1 MVNSLNLCEYYDILI
16 KTIIEVL
23 IFYSGKAHEALLQ
36 YEQGLDSNTDTDHL
50 RYCNEGIAR
59 CLIKCG
65 NAKKGID
72 IALDIGSKKLLKECA
87 ELLENTKV

>member
-1 MVNSLNLCEYYDILI
+1 MNSCWYCVLLKLYSLTAL
-16 KTIIEVL
+16 KT
-23 IFYSGKAHEALLQ
+23 FFKFFSGKAQEAMLQ
-36 YEQGLDSNTDTDHL
+36 YKQGLNLDIDTDHL
-50 RYCNEGIAR
+50 RYCREGIAR

-72 IALDIGSKKLLKECA
+72 IALEIGSNKLLSECA

>member
-1 MVNSLNLCEYYDILI
+1 MTLV
-16 KTIIEVL
+16 VL
-23 IFYSGKAHEALLQ
+23 FSGKPDGAMLQ
-36 YEQGLDSNTDTDHL
+36 YEQGLNSNTEADYL
-50 RYCNEGIAR
+50 KYCREGIAR

-72 IALDIGSKKLLKECA
+72 IALDIGSKKLLSECA

>member
-1 MVNSLNLCEYYDILI
+1 MSDLVFLI
-16 KTIIEVL
+16 
-23 IFYSGKAHEALLQ
+23 SGKADEAMLQ
-36 YEQGLDSNTDTDHL
+36 YEQGLNSDTDTDHL
-50 RYCNEGIAR
+50 KYCHEGIAR

-72 IALDIGSKKLLKECA
+72 IAMKIGSKKLLNECA